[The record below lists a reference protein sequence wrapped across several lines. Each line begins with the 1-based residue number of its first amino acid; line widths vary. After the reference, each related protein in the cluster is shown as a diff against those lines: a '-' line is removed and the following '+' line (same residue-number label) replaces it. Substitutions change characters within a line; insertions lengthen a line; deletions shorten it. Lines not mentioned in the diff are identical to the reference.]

1 MDVIECNH
9 GCALCNVIYIKVMK
23 LTLHYLILL
32 SAPCGSSIL
41 FTAQERLIVTY
52 HQQPSQ
58 KNNIY
63 ETIFWPKVPLCT
75 SLVSHNFV
83 WGTLYCSCM
92 HFYAS
97 SSHSIMSL
105 SIKMQGNIKT
115 SGICLIVPMGS
126 TEKCIIYYS
135 NIFCV
140 NHIFVVSEFS
150 THPLFER
157 HIYNPYI

>member
-1 MDVIECNH
+1 MSKYQI
-9 GCALCNVIYIKVMK
+9 IKSKK
-23 LTLHYLILL
+23 LNSVTKHKSQFDMSLLFNNLIQN
-32 SAPCGSSIL
+32 SS
-41 FTAQERLIVTY
+41 T
-52 HQQPSQ
+52 
-58 KNNIY
+58 NNSY

-115 SGICLIVPMGS
+115 SGICLLMWS
-126 TEKCIIYYS
+126 TEKGILYYS
-135 NIFCV
+135 IIWLILYSINL
-140 NHIFVVSEFS
+140 S
-150 THPLFER
+150 TILSKK
-157 HIYNPYI
+157 N